1 MGEGVPDSL
10 IQRNNSMCDGLVVR
24 MHMAHEISLVQ
35 LVYRVRRMIH
45 NF

>member
-1 MGEGVPDSL
+1 MGEGVPDCF

-24 MHMAHEISLVQ
+24 KHMAHEINLVQ
-35 LVYRVRRMIH
+35 LVYRGRRMVH